1 MQKQNGALCDMK
13 AERAEFRL
21 RDGARDRAEP
31 PKRSFAHLQN
41 YASNSGLR
49 LDFDED
55 LPSISSAGEA
65 SRMTSEGIIR
75 TSSHLFNN
83 DKDDSQD
90 QTKRAKTYHRPT
102 SSSSGSLMYPVQTQV
117 IAAPSITGNG
127 ELFPGPA
134 NKGGLSFDDNED
146 YSSFA
151 IFATDNE
158 DGTDMHDIFGFG
170 FRFSDEEIAYCQS
183 SFYSD
188 EEDNTEPKKN

>member
-21 RDGARDRAEP
+21 RDRARDRAEP

-102 SSSSGSLMYPVQTQV
+102 SPSSGSLMYPVQTQV

-127 ELFPGPA
+127 
-134 NKGGLSFDDNED
+134 GLSFDDNEG

-183 SFYSD
+183 SFNSD
-188 EEDNTEPKKN
+188 EEDNTEPKTN